1 MIPFGRI
8 PLFSSLEDAFK
19 WFLTRIHE
27 TTGLPW
33 AWSIIVLTILVRLAL
48 VPLFVKQMKSSQQM
62 QAIAPK
68 IKALQVKHKGDRK
81 KLQEEQMKLYQEH
94 SVNPFGACLPLVF
107 QMPVFFA
114 LYLVLRSF
122 SKHPPGGQA
131 AIDRG
136 DFAFLGSFIPNI
148 TLATDKVGFAGIVLI
163 VLYVASQ
170 AASTLLMPNTMDP
183 RQRYMFLALPF
194 LFVIFVIRFPVGLM
208 LYWIT
213 TNLWTVGQQTVLRKL
228 MPVPTLPPSSNAQ
241 KGGSAKGGGGSTKG
255 GGGSTKGG
263 GGSTKGGGGSTKG
276 GGTPK
281 GGGGGNSN
289 GRSTKP
295 RRPSPTRGKS

>member
-1 MIPFGRI
+1 MIPVGRI
-8 PLFSSLEDAFK
+8 PIFSDLEDAFR
-19 WFLTRIHE
+19 WFLTQIHE

-33 AWSIIVLTILVRLAL
+33 AYSIIVLTVLVRIAL
-48 VPLFVKQMKSSQQM
+48 VPLFVKQMKSSNEM

-68 IKALQVKHKGDRK
+68 IKALQAKHKGDRK

-114 LYLVLRSF
+114 LYLVLRTF
-122 SKHPPGGQA
+122 SSHPPGGPG
-131 AIDRG
+131 AIERG
-136 DFAFLGSFIPNI
+136 DFAFLGDFIPNI
-148 TLATDKVGFAGIVLI
+148 TKATDKVGIAGIVLI

-170 AASTLLMPNTMDP
+170 AASTLLMPNTMP
-183 RQRYMFLALPF
+183 AQQRYMFLALPF
-194 LFVIFVIRFPVGLM
+194 VFVIFVIRFPVGLM

-228 MPVPTLPPSSNAQ
+228 MPPPVHAPTASAV
-241 KGGSAKGGGGSTKG
+241 KGGSAKGGGSSKG
-255 GGGSTKGG
+255 GGTPKGSG
-263 GGSTKGGGGSTKG
+263 G

-281 GGGGGNSN
+281 GGGGTPKGSGGGGSSN
-289 GRSTKP
+289 GRSTRKP
-295 RRPSPTRGKS
+295 RRPSPSRGKS

>member
-1 MIPFGRI
+1 MIPMGKI
-8 PLFSSLEDAFK
+8 PIFSSLEDAFR

-27 TTGLPW
+27 FTGFPW
-33 AWSIIVLTILVRLAL
+33 AYCIIILTVLVRLAL

-62 QAIAPK
+62 QALAPK
-68 IKALQVKHKGDRK
+68 IKALQAKHKGDRK

-107 QMPVFFA
+107 QMPIFFA

-122 SKHPPGGQA
+122 SKHPPGGA
-131 AIDRG
+131 AAFEHG

-148 TLATDKVGFAGIVLI
+148 THATDKVGLAGIVLI

-170 AASTLLMPNTMDP
+170 AGSTLLMPNTMDP

-194 LFVIFVIRFPVGLM
+194 VFVIFVIRFPVGLM

-213 TNLWTVGQQTVLRKL
+213 TNLWTVGQQFVLRKL
-228 MPVPTLPPSSNAQ
+228 MPAPVMTSTAKAV
-241 KGGSAKGGGGSTKG
+241 KGGSAKGGGGSSKG
-255 GGGSTKGG
+255 GGGGSTPKGGGSTKGG
-263 GGSTKGGGGSTKG
+263 GGN
-276 GGTPK
+276 TPK
-281 GGGGGNSN
+281 GGGSTN
-289 GRSTKP
+289 GRTPRQP
-295 RRPSPTRGKS
+295 RRSPTRPKT

>member
-8 PLFSSLEDAFK
+8 PLFSSLEDAFT
-19 WFLTRIHE
+19 WILTKIHDS
-27 TTGLPW
+27 TGLPW

-148 TLATDKVGFAGIVLI
+148 TLATDKVGFAGIILI

-194 LFVIFVIRFPVGLM
+194 IFVIFVIRFPVGLM

-213 TNLWTVGQQTVLRKL
+213 TNLWTVGQQTILRRL
-228 MPVPTLPPSSNAQ
+228 MPPPAPPPPSKAQ
-241 KGGSAKGGGGSTKG
+241 KGGSAKGGGVRAQGWRWLE
-255 GGGSTKGG
+255 
-263 GGSTKGGGGSTKG
+263 
-276 GGTPK
+276 
-281 GGGGGNSN
+281 
-289 GRSTKP
+289 GRWRHAEGRRHAQGRRRRQLERSQHEKP

>member
-8 PLFSSLEDAFK
+8 PLFSSLEDAFT
-19 WFLTRIHE
+19 WILTEIHD

-148 TLATDKVGFAGIVLI
+148 TLRDRQGRLRRDRPHRAVRGEPGRIDAPDAEHDGSAPALHVPG
-163 VLYVASQ
+163 
-170 AASTLLMPNTMDP
+170 AAVP
-183 RQRYMFLALPF
+183 
-194 LFVIFVIRFPVGLM
+194 
-208 LYWIT
+208 
-213 TNLWTVGQQTVLRKL
+213 LRDL
-228 MPVPTLPPSSNAQ
+228 RDPVPGRIDAVLDHHEPVDRRTADRPAQADAGTSRSPPPSKVQ
-241 KGGSAKGGGGSTKG
+241 KGGSAKGGGGTSKGGGGAPKGGGGSTKG
-255 GGGSTKGG
+255 GGGSP
-263 GGSTKGGGGSTKG
+263 KG

-281 GGGGGNSN
+281 GG
-289 GRSTKP
+289 
-295 RRPSPTRGKS
+295 RRQLERPQHEAAPALADAR

>member
-1 MIPFGRI
+1 MTLFARI
-8 PLFSSLEDAFK
+8 PIFSSLEDAFK

-27 TTGLPW
+27 VTGFPW
-33 AWSIIVLTILVRLAL
+33 AYCIIILTVLVRLAL

-62 QAIAPK
+62 QALAPQ
-68 IKALQVKHKGDRK
+68 IKALQQRHRGDRK

-94 SVNPFGACLPLVF
+94 QVNPFGACLPMVF
-107 QMPVFFA
+107 QIPIFFA
-114 LYLVLRSF
+114 LYLVLRHF

-131 AIDRG
+131 AFDHG

-148 TLATDKVGFAGIVLI
+148 THATDKVGWAGIVLI

-183 RQRYMFLALPF
+183 RQRYAFLALPF

-213 TNLWTVGQQTVLRKL
+213 TNMWTVCQQFVLRRL
-228 MPVPTLPPSSNAQ
+228 MPVPQLAAAGGGAVAVKPS
-241 KGGSAKGGGGSTKG
+241 GGGSSGKG
-255 GGGSTKGG
+255 DGDSNGAPPKSK
-263 GGSTKGGGGSTKG
+263 
-276 GGTPK
+276 TPK
-281 GGGGGNSN
+281 GGGSTASKGAGTGTSSRAQRRRQQP
-289 GRSTKP
+289 GRQK
-295 RRPSPTRGKS
+295 RP

>member
-1 MIPFGRI
+1 MIPVGRI
-8 PLFSSLEDAFK
+8 PIFSDLEDAFR

-27 TTGLPW
+27 STGLPW
-33 AWSIIVLTILVRLAL
+33 AYSIIVLTVLVRLAL
-48 VPLFVKQMKSSQQM
+48 VPLFVKQMKSSNEM

-68 IKALQVKHKGDRK
+68 IKELQAKHKGDRK

-122 SKHPPGGQA
+122 SSHPPGGQK
-131 AIDRG
+131 AIDGG

-148 TLATDKVGFAGIVLI
+148 TRATDKVGYAGIVLI

-194 LFVIFVIRFPVGLM
+194 IFVIFVIRFPVGLM

-213 TNLWTVGQQTVLRKL
+213 TNLWTVGQQTILRRL
-228 MPVPTLPPSSNAQ
+228 MPPPIPPPTAKAV
-241 KGGSAKGGGGSTKG
+241 KGGSAKGGGS
-255 GGGSTKGG
+255 
-263 GGSTKGGGGSTKG
+263 
-276 GGTPK
+276 PK
-281 GGGGGNSN
+281 GGGSDRWRRRSEGRAAGTPGSGGGSSN
-289 GRSTKP
+289 GRPTGKP
-295 RRPSPTRGKS
+295 RRPSPTRRKS

>member
-1 MIPFGRI
+1 MIPLGRI
-8 PLFSSLEDAFK
+8 PIFSDLEDAFK
-19 WFLTRIHE
+19 WFLTQIHE

-33 AWSIIVLTILVRLAL
+33 AYSIIVLTVLVRIAL
-48 VPLFVKQMKSSQQM
+48 VPLFVKQMKSSNEM

-68 IKALQVKHKGDRK
+68 IKALQAKHKGDRK

-114 LYLVLRSF
+114 LYLVLRTF
-122 SKHPPGGQA
+122 SSHPPGGQG

-148 TLATDKVGFAGIVLI
+148 TRATDKVGIAGIVLI

-194 LFVIFVIRFPVGLM
+194 IFVIFVIRFPVGLM

-213 TNLWTVGQQTVLRKL
+213 TNLWTVGQQFVLRKL
-228 MPVPTLPPSSNAQ
+228 MPPPVHAPAAKAV
-241 KGGSAKGGGGSTKG
+241 KGGSAKGGGSSKG
-255 GGGSTKGG
+255 GGSPKG
-263 GGSTKGGGGSTKG
+263 G

-281 GGGGGNSN
+281 GGGSGPAKGSGGGGGSN
-289 GRSTKP
+289 GRSTGKP

>member
-1 MIPFGRI
+1 MIPFGKI
-8 PLFSSLEDAFK
+8 PIFSSLEDAFR

-27 TTGLPW
+27 VTGFPW
-33 AWSIIVLTILVRLAL
+33 AYCIIILTVLVRLAL

-62 QAIAPK
+62 QALAPK
-68 IKALQVKHKGDRK
+68 IKALQAKHKGDRK

-107 QMPVFFA
+107 QMPIFFA

-122 SKHPPGGQA
+122 SKHPPGGA
-131 AIDRG
+131 AAFEHG

-148 TLATDKVGFAGIVLI
+148 THATDKVGLAGIVLI

-170 AASTLLMPNTMDP
+170 AGSTLLMPNTMDP

-213 TNLWTVGQQTVLRKL
+213 TNLWTVGQQFVLRKL
-228 MPVPTLPPSSNAQ
+228 MPVPVVAE
-241 KGGSAKGGGGSTKG
+241 SAKPVKAGASKGGGGGKG
-255 GGGSTKGG
+255 SGGS
-263 GGSTKGGGGSTKG
+263 KG

-281 GGGGGNSN
+281 GGGSSN
-289 GRSTKP
+289 GRSPRQP
-295 RRPSPTRGKS
+295 RRPSPTRPKQ

>member
-1 MIPFGRI
+1 MIPIGRI
-8 PLFSSLEDAFK
+8 PIFSSLEDAFR

-27 TTGLPW
+27 ITGFPW
-33 AWSIIVLTILVRLAL
+33 AYCIIILTVLVRLAL

-62 QAIAPK
+62 QALAPK
-68 IKALQVKHKGDRK
+68 IKALQAKHKGDRK

-107 QMPVFFA
+107 QMPIFFA

-122 SKHPPGGQA
+122 SKHPPGG
-131 AIDRG
+131 
-136 DFAFLGSFIPNI
+136 DFSFLGGFIPNI
-148 TLATDKVGFAGIVLI
+148 THATDKVGYAGIVLI

-213 TNLWTVGQQTVLRKL
+213 TNVWTVCQQFVLRKL
-228 MPVPTLPPSSNAQ
+228 MPVPVLAETAKVS
-241 KGGSAKGGGGSTKG
+241 KGGSAKGGGSSKGGGGTTPKGGGSTKG
-255 GGGSTKGG
+255 GGGM
-263 GGSTKGGGGSTKG
+263 
-276 GGTPK
+276 TPK
-281 GGGGGNSN
+281 GGGSTN
-289 GRSTKP
+289 GRAPRQP
-295 RRPSPTRGKS
+295 RRSPSTRPRPKT

>member
-8 PLFSSLEDAFK
+8 PLFSDLEDAFR
-19 WFLTRIHE
+19 WFLTQIHE
-27 TTGLPW
+27 VTGLPW
-33 AWSIIVLTILVRLAL
+33 AYSIIVLTVLVRIAL
-48 VPLFVKQMKSSQQM
+48 VPLFVKQMKSSNEM

-68 IKALQVKHKGDRK
+68 IKALQAKHKGDRK

-114 LYLVLRSF
+114 LYLVLRTF
-122 SKHPPGGQA
+122 SEHPPGGQK
-131 AIDRG
+131 AIDNG
-136 DFAFLGSFIPNI
+136 DFAFLGSFVPNI
-148 TLATDKVGFAGIVLI
+148 TQNTDKVGWAGVALI
-163 VLYVASQ
+163 VIYVASQ

-194 LFVIFVIRFPVGLM
+194 IFVIFVIRFPVGLM

-213 TNLWTVGQQTVLRKL
+213 TNLWTVGQQTILRRL
-228 MPVPTLPPSSNAQ
+228 MPPPVPPPTTKAV
-241 KGGSAKGGGGSTKG
+241 KGGSTKG
-255 GGGSTKGG
+255 GGGTS
-263 GGSTKGGGGSTKG
+263 KG

-281 GGGGGNSN
+281 GGTPKGGGTPPPKGSGGGGSN
-289 GRSTKP
+289 GRSTRKP
-295 RRPSPTRGKS
+295 RRPSPSRGKT

>member
-1 MIPFGRI
+1 MIPAGRI
-8 PLFSSLEDAFK
+8 PIFSDLEDAFK

-27 TTGLPW
+27 STGLPW
-33 AWSIIVLTILVRLAL
+33 AYSIIVLTVLVRLAL
-48 VPLFVKQMKSSQQM
+48 VPLFVKQMKSSNEM

-68 IKALQVKHKGDRK
+68 IKDLQAKHKGDRK

-122 SKHPPGGQA
+122 SSHPPGGQK
-131 AIDRG
+131 AIDGG

-148 TLATDKVGFAGIVLI
+148 TRATDKVGYAGIVLI

-194 LFVIFVIRFPVGLM
+194 IFVIFVIRFPVGLM

-213 TNLWTVGQQTVLRKL
+213 TNLWTVGQQTILRRL
-228 MPVPTLPPSSNAQ
+228 MPPPAPPPTA
-241 KGGSAKGGGGSTKG
+241 KAVRGSAKGSGSPKGGGSSKG
-255 GGGSTKGG
+255 
-263 GGSTKGGGGSTKG
+263 G

-281 GGGGGNSN
+281 GGGSTPKASGGGSSN
-289 GRSTKP
+289 GRPTGKP
-295 RRPSPTRGKS
+295 RRPSQTRRKS

>member
-8 PLFSSLEDAFK
+8 PLFSSLEDGFK
-19 WFLTRIHE
+19 WFLTQIHE

-62 QAIAPK
+62 QAIAPQ

-136 DFAFLGSFIPNI
+136 DFAFLGGFIPNI

-228 MPVPTLPPSSNAQ
+228 MPVPTLPPSSKAQ
-241 KGGSAKGGGGSTKG
+241 KGGSAKGGGGTPKG
-255 GGGSTKGG
+255 GGGTPKGG

-281 GGGGGNSN
+281 GGGGNSN

>member
-8 PLFSSLEDAFK
+8 PLFSDLEDAFR
-19 WFLTRIHE
+19 WFLTQIHE
-27 TTGLPW
+27 VTGLPW
-33 AWSIIVLTILVRLAL
+33 AYSIIVLTVLVRIAL
-48 VPLFVKQMKSSQQM
+48 VPLFVKQMKSSNEM

-68 IKALQVKHKGDRK
+68 IKALQAKHKGDRK

-114 LYLVLRSF
+114 LYLVLRTF
-122 SKHPPGGQA
+122 SEHPPGGQK
-131 AIDRG
+131 AIDNG
-136 DFAFLGSFIPNI
+136 DFAFLGSFVPNI
-148 TLATDKVGFAGIVLI
+148 TQNTDKVGYAGVILI

-194 LFVIFVIRFPVGLM
+194 IFVIFVIRFPVGLM

-213 TNLWTVGQQTVLRKL
+213 TNLWTVGQQTILRRL
-228 MPVPTLPPSSNAQ
+228 MPPPVPPPTTKAV
-241 KGGSAKGGGGSTKG
+241 KGGSTKG
-255 GGGSTKGG
+255 GGGTSKGG
-263 GGSTKGGGGSTKG
+263 GAPK

-281 GGGGGNSN
+281 GGGSPPPKGSGDGGSN
-289 GRSTKP
+289 GRSTRKP
-295 RRPSPTRGKS
+295 RRPSPSRGKT

>member
-1 MIPFGRI
+1 MIPVGRI
-8 PLFSSLEDAFK
+8 PIFSSLEDAFR

-27 TTGLPW
+27 ITGFPW
-33 AWSIIVLTILVRLAL
+33 AYCIIILTVLVRLAL

-62 QAIAPK
+62 QALAPK
-68 IKALQVKHKGDRK
+68 IKALQARHKGDRK

-107 QMPVFFA
+107 QMPIFFA

-122 SKHPPGGQA
+122 SKHPPGG
-131 AIDRG
+131 
-136 DFAFLGSFIPNI
+136 DFSFLGSFIPNI
-148 TLATDKVGFAGIVLI
+148 THATDKVGYAGIVLI

-213 TNLWTVGQQTVLRKL
+213 TNVWTVCQQFVLRKL
-228 MPVPTLPPSSNAQ
+228 MPVPVLAETSKASAKSGP
-241 KGGSAKGGGGSTKG
+241 AKGGGSSKG
-255 GGGSTKGG
+255 GGGT
-263 GGSTKGGGGSTKG
+263 
-276 GGTPK
+276 TPK
-281 GGGGGNSN
+281 GGGSTNKGGGGTTPKGGGSTN
-289 GRSTKP
+289 GRAPRQP
-295 RRPSPTRGKS
+295 RRSPSSRPRPKS